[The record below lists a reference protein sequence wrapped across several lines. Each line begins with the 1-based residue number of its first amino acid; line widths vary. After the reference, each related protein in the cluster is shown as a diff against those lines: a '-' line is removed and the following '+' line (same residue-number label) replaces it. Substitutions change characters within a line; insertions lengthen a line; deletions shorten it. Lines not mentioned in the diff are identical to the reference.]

1 MAERKSGNQCG
12 YALLTVMVA
21 MAFLLPLG
29 AFAAMQ
35 ARLDLMIQAQIRAAL
50 VSFSAAESGLDV
62 ALADLALDPRFER
75 LGEGP
80 DGRKGTADDG
90 EYPFEGAPPESLLAP
105 PLRVEVRVEPRG
117 DDRVDIV
124 AEGSVDGRALRA
136 LEASVVRAAAPQL
149 AGAVLSSGA
158 PLSVSVGD
166 GLELLGPRSGE
177 PVLAV
182 STSDEARAVAEQLAA
197 QGHAARVA
205 VSSSSCADAALA
217 AAEQAGFRRLDPVSS
232 GVLGDGVL
240 VSPTSLSLTDASGS
254 GVLIVDG
261 PLLVGGSFSF
271 SGIVVVLGDVRLDG
285 ASSVRIEG
293 ALLQG
298 GAGSV
303 LDLRTVGA
311 IAYDDEAIRRADEWM
326 PGWLPHRAV
335 VTGWRE
341 RG

>member
-1 MAERKSGNQCG
+1 MAERCLGGQGG

-21 MAFLLPLG
+21 TAFLLPLG

-35 ARLDLMIQAQIRAAL
+35 ARLDLMIQHQIRAAV
-50 VSFSAAESGLDV
+50 VSFSAAESGLEV

-80 DGRKGTADDG
+80 DGRRGTADDG
-90 EYPFEGAPPESLLAP
+90 EYPFENAPPESLLDP
-105 PLRVEVRVEPRG
+105 PLRVEVRVEPRS

-124 AEGSVDGRALRA
+124 AEGSVNGRARRTLQ
-136 LEASVVRAAAPQL
+136 ASVVRAAPEL
-149 AGAVLSSGA
+149 PGAVHSSGTA
-158 PLSVSVGD
+158 LSVSVGD
-166 GLELLGPRSGE
+166 GLAFSGPESGG
-177 PVLAV
+177 PVLGV
-182 STSDEARAVAEQLAA
+182 STADEARAVADQVAA
-197 QGHAARVA
+197 VGLSDRIG
-205 VSSSSCADAALA
+205 VSNLRCADAALA

-232 GVLGDGVL
+232 GALGDGVL
-240 VSPTSLSLTDASGS
+240 VSPTSLVLTDAAGS

-261 PLLVGGSFSF
+261 PLRVGGSFAF
-271 SGIVVVLGDVRLDG
+271 SGIVVVLGDVHLDG
-285 ASSVRIEG
+285 ASSVHIDG

-298 GAGSV
+298 SAGSL

-311 IAYDDEAIRRADEWM
+311 IAYDGEAIRRVEEWM

-341 RG
+341 QG